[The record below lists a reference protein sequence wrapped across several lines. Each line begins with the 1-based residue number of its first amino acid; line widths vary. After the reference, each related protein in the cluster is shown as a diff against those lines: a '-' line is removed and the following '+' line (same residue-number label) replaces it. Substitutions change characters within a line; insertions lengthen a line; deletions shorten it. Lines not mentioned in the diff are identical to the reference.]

1 MNTNF
6 EKIAAAS
13 VDWWRANDGGLTHAA
28 LDIITLGKTL
38 DELFASLDA
47 GEITVQDLQDMLWN
61 WQWEA
66 RTGTESD
73 LVGEA
78 LEYLNLHRSKA

>member
-13 VDWWRANDGGLTHAA
+13 VDWWRASDGGLTNAA
-28 LDIITLGKTL
+28 LDVIAIGKTI
-38 DELFASLDA
+38 DEMFASLDA
-47 GEITVQDLQDMLWN
+47 GEITVQDLQDTLWN

-78 LEYLNLHRSKA
+78 LEYLNRHYIR